1 MPSTRTR
8 RGASRGAP
16 MLRLRIGFVLIAI
29 VLSFFGARLVQLQ
42 GVDPRSYAVRWRP
55 PRAPCG
61 CRWWPSGATSSTAT
75 AYPLADSI
83 KGKMVIADPD
93 LTADRA
99 PELAR
104 LLSDRLSVDYFRT
117 LTALRG
123 REEGSRYEY
132 VARRVP
138 STLASDTLAELDEA
152 GFNGISLQDDPI
164 RDYPAG
170 DVAANLL
177 GYMGTDE
184 PLGGFERTFDKQLAG
199 VDGEATWQS
208 NSGKG
213 VRIPLRESTLKAAH
227 NGAPLRTTI
236 DRDLQ
241 WFTQK
246 VLAQSVRQYR
256 AESGAAVVMD
266 TRTGEIL
273 ALADVPTFDANAPTE
288 ADEDDLGSRA
298 MSDTY
303 EPGSVEKVLTAA
315 SLIDAGKAFPRQ
327 RFKVPP
333 SLARQD
339 RVIGDWFDHGNIRL
353 TLAGIIAKSSNIGT
367 VLAADAFSPVE
378 LVAYLQKFGLGQRT
392 DVGVRGETPGILT
405 PGEVMTS
412 QTKDRV
418 AFGQSLSVNVAQMAA
433 AVNTV
438 ANGGVRVSPSLI
450 AGSAVTDDGVTVGTD
465 VATRTRVVSKQAATR
480 DRPHDGEGRRP
491 RGRRRARRAGARLPR
506 GRQDRHR
513 PAGRQRR
520 HGLRRQHLGVLR
532 RLRAGRRRPLH
543 GLRRGPRTQGRRRW
557 RLDRRAR
564 VLPDHGLRPGPLRR
578 RADQR
583 HAVAPARRVVTRY
596 PRSVH
601 EPESATR
608 PQQSPSTPA
617 TELADWLSALTEVA
631 VHGDLAVTVS
641 GISLSTARVRPGDLY
656 AALPGARAH
665 GADFAAQAVAAG
677 AVVVLTDPAGLD
689 RLPPATPAL
698 VVTEPRRVLGRLAAR
713 IYGDPAAGLR
723 VIGVTGTQG
732 KTTTTRVLE
741 QGLTEAGVTS
751 AVIGT
756 VGTRIAGEDVKT
768 QLTTP
773 EAPDLH
779 GLFAVMRERGVDTC
793 AMEVSSHALVLGRVD
808 GVVFDVATFLNL
820 GRDHLDFHADLD
832 DYFAAKAG
840 LFTPE
845 RARVGL
851 TNVDDEFGRRLLDV
865 AGIPMSTYSSPRSRR
880 RLAGGRRR
888 PDGRGRELHGPRPRR
903 RAAHADPRA
912 GRVQR
917 LQRAGRHRL
926 GGARRARPA
935 TGGRRHR
942 PRRRGAGSARAGL
955 RRPGLHRRRRLRPQA
970 RRPRGGARHA
980 ATAHRR
986 PGRRRGG
993 RRRRPRHRASVR

>member
-42 GVDPRSYAVRWRP
+42 GVDPRSYAVR
-55 PRAPCG
+55 AAAE
-61 CRWWPSGATSSTAT
+61 GAVRLPLVAERGDILDRNGV
-75 AYPLADSI
+75 PLADSV

-123 REEGSRYEY
+123 RKEGSRYEY

-138 STLASDTLAELDEA
+138 STLAGDTLAELDSA
-152 GFNGISLQDDPI
+152 GFTGISLQDDPI
-164 RDYPAG
+164 RSYPSG

-298 MSDTY
+298 LSDTY

-367 VLAADAFSPVE
+367 VLAADAFTPIE
-378 LVAYLQKFGLGQRT
+378 LVGYLQKFGLGQRT

-405 PGEVMTS
+405 PGEAMTS

-465 VATRTRVVSKQAATR
+465 VATRTRVVSKQAARATAR
-480 DRPHDGEGRRP
+480 MMEKVVDPEDG
-491 RGRRRARRAGARLPR
+491 
-506 GRQDRHR
+506 
-513 PAGRQRR
+513 
-520 HGLRRQHLGVLR
+520 
-532 RLRAGRRRPLH
+532 
-543 GLRRGPRTQGRRRW
+543 
-557 RLDRRAR
+557 
-564 VLPDHGLRPGPLRR
+564 
-578 RADQR
+578 
-583 HAVAPARRVVTRY
+583 VAPAAQVPGYLVAGKTGTAQRVASDGTGY
-596 PRSVH
+596 DGSTSV
-601 EPESATR
+601 SFGGFA
-608 PQQSPSTPA
+608 PA
-617 TELADWLSALTEVA
+617 DDARF
-631 VHGDLAVTVS
+631 TV
-641 GISLSTARVRPGDLY
+641 Y
-656 AALPGARAH
+656 
-665 GADFAAQAVAAG
+665 
-677 AVVVLTDPAGLD
+677 VVVHAPKVDGGGGSIAGPVFS
-689 RLPPATPAL
+689 RIMGY
-698 VVTEPRRVLGRLAAR
+698 VLGR
-713 IYGDPAAGLR
+713 YGVEP
-723 VIGVTGTQG
+723 TNGTP
-732 KTTTTRVLE
+732 
-741 QGLTEAGVTS
+741 S
-751 AVIGT
+751 
-756 VGTRIAGEDVKT
+756 
-768 QLTTP
+768 
-773 EAPDLH
+773 
-779 GLFAVMRERGVDTC
+779 
-793 AMEVSSHALVLGRVD
+793 
-808 GVVFDVATFLNL
+808 
-820 GRDHLDFHADLD
+820 
-832 DYFAAKAG
+832 
-840 LFTPE
+840 
-845 RARVGL
+845 
-851 TNVDDEFGRRLLDV
+851 RLPV
-865 AGIPMSTYSSPRSRR
+865 
-880 RLAGGRRR
+880 
-888 PDGRGRELHGPRPRR
+888 EW
-903 RAAHADPRA
+903 
-912 GRVQR
+912 
-917 LQRAGRHRL
+917 
-926 GGARRARPA
+926 
-935 TGGRRHR
+935 
-942 PRRRGAGSARAGL
+942 
-955 RRPGLHRRRRLRPQA
+955 
-970 RRPRGGARHA
+970 
-980 ATAHRR
+980 
-986 PGRRRGG
+986 
-993 RRRRPRHRASVR
+993 